1 MEVISSFFSQEA
13 GGCDSVCLCVGGG
26 VGVAVELSLTH
37 IYALTQS
44 KFISVRMIFPP
55 FGKTPFVLFSIAFA
69 SREIVKGRGQGHRGE
84 MRFWGMMI
92 YTQSFKASFSNSLYT
107 YAFSEKLITQ

>member
-1 MEVISSFFSQEA
+1 M
-13 GGCDSVCLCVGGG
+13 
-26 VGVAVELSLTH
+26 AVELSLTH

-44 KFISVRMIFPP
+44 KFISVRMIFP
-55 FGKTPFVLFSIAFA
+55 PFVLFSIAFA